1 MNNIINKKEKH
12 MKAQNEENEN
22 ETRVRLTITLDN
34 DFYQIIK
41 DKAESDYL
49 KVATFIKQHLKQS
62 LLPNNTDVKCFTE
75 NEKSM

>member
-1 MNNIINKKEKH
+1 
-12 MKAQNEENEN
+12 MKAQNEEKEN
-22 ETRVRLTITLDN
+22 ETRVRLTISVDN

-49 KVATFIKQHLKQS
+49 KVATFIKQQLKQS
-62 LLPNNTDVKCFTE
+62 LLQTDNNTNTKCFTE